1 MGAPDIEQSLDIF
14 CDCCQVPCLL
24 QAVFLGVTGHNEV
37 KQIEQTMNLLLLED
51 LNFESVAW

>member
-24 QAVFLGVTGHNEV
+24 QAVLLGVTGHYELE
-37 KQIEQTMNLLLLED
+37 QIEQTMNL
-51 LNFESVAW
+51 FIVGGSQF